1 MLNYTDGKYL
11 CMQKMFPSHASGKF
25 KHSPGESYQNSLHPP
40 VINTI
45 ELFLFYYL
53 SLWLELFS
61 LEIEDFLI

>member
-1 MLNYTDGKYL
+1 MRPEN
-11 CMQKMFPSHASGKF
+11 
-25 KHSPGESYQNSLHPP
+25 SPGESYQNSLHPP